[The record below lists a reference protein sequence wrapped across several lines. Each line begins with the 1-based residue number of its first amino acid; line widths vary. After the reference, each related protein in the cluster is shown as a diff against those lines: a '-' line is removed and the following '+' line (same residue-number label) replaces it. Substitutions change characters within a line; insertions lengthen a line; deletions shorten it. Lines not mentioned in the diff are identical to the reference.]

1 MLQKNIDI
9 LKGIE
14 GLKLVAYPDPY
25 SKLGNICRGSNISIY
40 NNGYKAVTNWHDY
53 NGTPWTIGYGHTSKV
68 KSGDRITEPQADKF
82 LLEDI
87 RERELYINLVS
98 QYWKDRTENQRD
110 AFTILY
116 FNGVS
121 KTDMLHFIGKIYQN
135 RFDRLRVEHIWTN
148 FYVTAK
154 GQRSKGLYD
163 RRVKEVLIYYQDN
176 ELLSYIPPQTESEAP
191 IKKDLR
197 TEEQKQV
204 QEEKIKSQRAIRYL
218 ITTDITIDEFLK
230 NTKSLL
236 PNISKSDFLK
246 FKPEKSS
253 NADQIYSIYSQ
264 EEKEDNTIKNKYS
277 QFDLDYIKANTS
289 IFLPL
294 SELQVELYLT
304 KGKNLFIDDKKDLPV
319 YFSDK
324 QKELEQDPNYVRVE
338 RLYQFGDIDIST
350 IEENCQVWLYVK
362 SIDKLLD
369 ISSFVNSLTISKTD
383 IGQFSIDLL
392 PIEITINRESNDI
405 EAIFISSSRGR
416 EYLNDYQVKQIDGTL
431 NLSFYEKYC
440 QQNDCV
446 FIRFE
451 KLRLEE
457 DVNVTK
463 FGSHQIEVSK
473 VDIPSQVFDM
483 IGLVDNISSSV
494 NFESTDYSVSI
505 SGRDLMKTLVED
517 GAYLIDLTF
526 AKGAENM
533 MFFLGDAQDKSF
545 KRNFVTN
552 GGFEYLFKEF
562 FDPLDTYMGFIVN
575 QLSNVGWTGDNDL
588 FNYYPLDERPQKTRI
603 DTSTEQDYLNN
614 VEVNGVWKISHIKVD
629 PKLSDRRVVDASF
642 IDTDGTLYEQFKKVC
657 QSPFVEFWGDTYGS
671 QFNYIARQQPFDL
684 DGMTKIVDGGFYIE
698 IEPQDTFQ
706 INLGWEDEFYS
717 WIQFYPNNQAF
728 SNDQYWLSASFP
740 VIYFDK
746 YVEHFGNHR
755 YEIQDN
761 YVSGKSVDV
770 VDGKENKE
778 NMAIGLF
785 RDLKYVIETI
795 AVLPFTRKGTIVI
808 NGDRRIRKG
817 SFVYLQATK
826 EICYVDAVT
835 NSVSFSNNSINRTT
849 ILSVKRCMKKQ
860 WILGGYGKAGNTG
873 FETQQFVSYFNI
885 VNSQMIQD
893 ELIER
898 FKYMENLEKKNTVV
912 KTTKQIKVDFGVN
925 KDVFDFFLQRRQM
938 DVI

>member
-1 MLQKNIDI
+1 MLPENKQK
-9 LKGIE
+9 LKEME
-14 GLKLVAYPDPY
+14 GSIKKLGQPELYAYPDPN
-25 SKLGNICRGSNISIY
+25 SKLYKTCQK
-40 NNGYKAVTNWHDY
+40 NNVSPYREGYKAITNWQDL
-53 NGTPWTIGYGHTSKV
+53 NGYPWTIGYGHTRDNIKTYNSKRV
-68 KSGDRITEPQADKF
+68 NPGDIITQTQADK
-82 LLEDI
+82 LLDED
-87 RERELYINLVS
+87 VK
-98 QYWKDRTENQRD
+98 YWEHVVDVNSKYFAKSDNQRD
-110 AFTILY
+110 AFTIFAYQQGGGRVNTLMSDVYANLSDYKKIVEIWIWYTQYDKGVRNEGSFNRRKKELQIY
-116 FNGVS
+116 FGNAPFEITPG
-121 KTDMLHFIGKIYQN
+121 IKI
-135 RFDRLRVEHIWTN
+135 
-148 FYVTAK
+148 
-154 GQRSKGLYD
+154 
-163 RRVKEVLIYYQDN
+163 VK
-176 ELLSYIPPQTESEAP
+176 
-191 IKKDLR
+191 

-204 QEEKIKSQRAIRYL
+204 QEEKIKSQRAVRYL

-236 PNISKSDFLK
+236 PNISKLDFLK

-264 EEKEDNTIKNKYS
+264 EEKDTNKTKYS

-324 QKELEQDPNYVRVE
+324 QKELEQDPNYVRAE
-338 RLYQFGDIDIST
+338 RLYQFGDVDIST

-392 PIEITINRESNDI
+392 PIEISINRESNDI
-405 EAIFISSSRGR
+405 EAIFISSTNGR

-451 KLRLEE
+451 KLQLEE

-473 VDIPSQVFDM
+473 VDIPSQIFDM
-483 IGLVDNISSSV
+483 IGLVDNISSNV

-588 FNYYPLDERPQKTRI
+588 FNYYPLDERPQKPRI
-603 DTSTEQDYLNN
+603 DISTEQDYLNN

-795 AVLPFTRKGTIVI
+795 SVLPFTRKGTIVI
-808 NGDRRIRKG
+808 NGDRRIKKG
-817 SFVYLQATK
+817 SFVYLKATD

-849 ILSVKRCMKKQ
+849 ILSVKRCMKKLY
-860 WILGGYGKAGNTG
+860 ISGVEGN
-873 FETQQFVSYFNI
+873 SYFNV
-885 VNSQMIQD
+885 VNSQMITN
-893 ELIER
+893 ELIDR
-898 FKYMENLEKKNTVV
+898 FKYMEELEKKNTVV

>member
-1 MLQKNIDI
+1 MLQENKEI
-9 LKGIE
+9 LKQLE
-14 GLKLVAYPDPY
+14 GLKLIAYPDPLRELANKCY
-25 SKLGNICRGSNISIY
+25 AAGISIY
-40 NNGYKAVTNWHDY
+40 NNEYKKLDGWESY
-53 NGTPWTIGYGHTSKV
+53 NGKPWTIGYGHTYGV
-68 KSGDRITEPQADKF
+68 KPGDVITQQKAEEYLDN
-82 LLEDI
+82 DI
-87 RERELYINLVS
+87 KDALYLVNIYS
-98 QYWKDRTENQRD
+98 QYWKNKTDNEKD
-110 AFTILY
+110 AFTIFALQKGGKVKTLLY
-116 FNGVS
+116 EV
-121 KTDMLHFIGKIYQN
+121 YQN
-135 RFDRLRVEHIWTN
+135 RANFSRVRQIWLARTDIK
-148 FYVTAK
+148 K
-154 GQRSKGLYD
+154 GKVVQSSLD
-163 RRVKEVLIYYQDN
+163 RRLKELNIYFEHKLDQYFPEQK
-176 ELLSYIPPQTESEAP
+176 ESEVAY
-191 IKKDLR
+191 IKPK
-197 TEEQKQV
+197 TEEQIQV
-204 QEEKIKSQRAIRYL
+204 QEEKAKSVRAIRYL
-218 ITTDITIDEFLK
+218 ISTDITIDEFLK
-230 NTKSLL
+230 DTKSLL
-236 PNISKSDFLK
+236 PNLSKSDFLK
-246 FKPEKSS
+246 FKPQDKS
-253 NADQIYSIYSQ
+253 NADQIYSIYTQ
-264 EEKEDNTIKNKYS
+264 EEKDSNKQKYS
-277 QFDLDYIKANTS
+277 QFDLDVIKANTS
-289 IFLPL
+289 VFLPL
-294 SELQVELYLT
+294 SELQEQLYIT
-304 KGKNLFIDDKKDLPV
+304 GGSNLFIDDQKQLPA
-319 YFSDK
+319 YFVEK
-324 QKELEQDPNYVRVE
+324 QIELQNDPSYVGVE

-350 IEENCQVWLYVK
+350 IEENCQVWIYVK
-362 SIDKLLD
+362 AIDKLLD

-392 PIEITINRESNDI
+392 PIEINVNRESNEID
-405 EAIFISSSRGR
+405 AVFISSTRGR
-416 EYLNDYQVKQIDGTL
+416 EYLNDYQIKQLDGTL

-451 KLRLEE
+451 KLQLEE
-457 DVNVTK
+457 DINVTK

-473 VDIPSQVFDM
+473 VDIPSQIFDM
-483 IGLVDNISSSV
+483 IGLVDSVSSSV
-494 NFESTDYSVSI
+494 NIESTDYSVSI
-505 SGRDLMKTLVED
+505 IGRDLMKTLVED
-517 GAYLIDLTF
+517 GSYLIDLTF

-533 MFFLGDAQDKSF
+533 MFYLGDSQDKYF

-552 GGFEYLFKEF
+552 GGFEYLFKEY
-562 FDPLDTYMGFIVN
+562 FDPLETYMGFIVN

-588 FNYYPLDERPQKTRI
+588 FNYYPLDQKPQKIKI
-603 DTSTEQDYLNN
+603 DTKNEQEYLDNI
-614 VEVNGVWKISHIKVD
+614 EQNGVWKISHIKVD
-629 PKLSDRRVVDASF
+629 PKLSDRRVIDSSF

-684 DGMTKIVDGGFYIE
+684 DGITDIVDGGFYID

-808 NGDRRIRKG
+808 NGDRRIKKG

-860 WILGGYGKAGNTG
+860 WILGGYGKVGNTG

-898 FKYMENLEKKNTVV
+898 FKYMEELEKKNTVV
-912 KTTKQIKVDFGVN
+912 KTTNQIKVDFGVN
-925 KDVFDFFLQRRQM
+925 ERVFNFFLQRRQM
-938 DVI
+938 DIL

>member
-1 MLQKNIDI
+1 MLPENKEI
-9 LKGIE
+9 LKTWE
-14 GLKLVAYPDPY
+14 GNPPQLYAYPNVGSQLY
-25 SKLGNICRGSNISIY
+25 NQCVKNKVSHLNRGYRSIS
-40 NNGYKAVTNWHDY
+40 GW
-53 NGTPWTIGYGHTSKV
+53 GTYYAEPWTIGYGHAVGV
-68 KSGDRITEPQADKF
+68 KEGDVITKKKADELLDSDIKIHEIAVQRILLKF
-82 LLEDI
+82 NAEF
-87 RERELYINLVS
+87 S
-98 QYWKDRTENQRD
+98 QNQID
-110 AFTILY
+110 AFTIFHFGFQYADTYTENLITSIVNNRTRKNIESSWRRYIFSGGQAIPGLLNRRNAELNVY
-116 FNGVS
+116 FKDVP
-121 KTDMLHFIGKIYQN
+121 L
-135 RFDRLRVEHIWTN
+135 
-148 FYVTAK
+148 
-154 GQRSKGLYD
+154 
-163 RRVKEVLIYYQDN
+163 VL
-176 ELLSYIPPQTESEAP
+176 L
-191 IKKDLR
+191 
-197 TEEQKQV
+197 EEQQKQEQNNQQI
-204 QEEKIKSQRAIRYL
+204 QEEKVKSQRAIRYL
-218 ITTDITIDEFLK
+218 IATDITVDEFLK

-236 PNISKSDFLK
+236 PNISKTDFLK
-246 FKPEKSS
+246 FKPENNS

-264 EEKEDNTIKNKYS
+264 EEKDTNKAKYS

-350 IEENCQVWLYVK
+350 IEENCQVWMYVK

-369 ISSFVNSLTISKTD
+369 ISSFVNTLTISKTD

-392 PIEITINRESNDI
+392 PIEISINRESNDI
-405 EAIFISSSRGR
+405 EAVFISSSRGR

-451 KLRLEE
+451 KLQLEE
-457 DVNVTK
+457 DINVTK

-473 VDIPSQVFDM
+473 VDIPSQIFDM

-494 NFESTDYSVSI
+494 NFENTDYSVSI

-588 FNYYPLDERPQKTRI
+588 FNYYPLDEKPQKTRI
-603 DTSTEQDYLNN
+603 DMSTEQDYLNN

-657 QSPFVEFWGDTYGS
+657 QTPFVEFWGDTYCS

-817 SFVYLQATK
+817 SFVHLKATD

-849 ILSVKRCMKKQ
+849 ILSVKRCMKKLY
-860 WILGGYGKAGNTG
+860 IHGVEGN
-873 FETQQFVSYFNI
+873 SYFNV
-885 VNSQMIQD
+885 VNSQMITN

-898 FKYMENLEKKNTVV
+898 FKYMEELEKKNTVT

-925 KDVFDFFLQRRQM
+925 KDIFDFFLQRRQM